1 MTLAKK
7 LSVSKS
13 VNHQHS
19 IIGLS
24 CLANDYRLLYFA
36 SKTLGFTFH
45 KLEDLPLYGK
55 KDKLGDFSFYHF
67 SDEEKHLNYYLFSNK
82 SQGQTA
88 VSAYRNFD
96 YFLLIDDV
104 IAADFQRDLLNKL
117 RTIPVLQAAM
127 HIPSSSIKD
136 LDILLED
143 IELHLI
149 DLQKI
154 EKKKRGL
161 WTEKPI
167 KG

>member
-1 MTLAKK
+1 MAKK

-13 VNHQHS
+13 INHQHS

-36 SKTLGFTFH
+36 SKTLGLAFK

-55 KDKLGDFSFYHF
+55 IDKLGDFSFYHF

-82 SQGQTA
+82 SQGQIA

-104 IAADFQRDLLNKL
+104 IDTVLQRELLTKL
-117 RTIPVLQAAM
+117 RAIPVLQAAM
-127 HIPSSSIKD
+127 NIPSSTIKD

-143 IELHLI
+143 LELHFI
-149 DLQKI
+149 DLKKTEKQKH
-154 EKKKRGL
+154 GL
-161 WTEKPI
+161 WTEK
-167 KG
+167 KSG

>member
-1 MTLAKK
+1 MAKK

-19 IIGLS
+19 VIGLS

-36 SKTLGFTFH
+36 SKTLGFAFN

-55 KDKLGDFSFYHF
+55 KGKLGDFSFYHF
-67 SDEEKHLNYYLFSNK
+67 SDNEKHLNYYLFANK
-82 SQGQTA
+82 NQGQIA
-88 VSAYRNFD
+88 VSAFRNFD

-104 IAADFQRDLLNKL
+104 IAADFQRKLLNKL
-117 RTIPVLQAAM
+117 RTIPILQAAM
-127 HIPSSSIKD
+127 DIPTSKIKD

-154 EKKKRGL
+154 EKKKQGL
-161 WTEKPI
+161 WTEKTS
-167 KG
+167 G

>member
-1 MTLAKK
+1 MVKK

-19 IIGLS
+19 VIGLS

-36 SKTLGFTFH
+36 SKTLGFAFN

-55 KDKLGDFSFYHF
+55 KGKLGDFSFYHF
-67 SDEEKHLNYYLFSNK
+67 SDNEKHLNYYLFANK
-82 SQGQTA
+82 NQGQIA
-88 VSAYRNFD
+88 VSAFRNFD

-104 IAADFQRDLLNKL
+104 IAADFQRKLLNKL
-117 RTIPVLQAAM
+117 RTIPILQAAM
-127 HIPSSSIKD
+127 DIPTSKIKD

-154 EKKKRGL
+154 EKKKQGL
-161 WTEKPI
+161 WTEKTS
-167 KG
+167 G

>member
-1 MTLAKK
+1 MAKK
-7 LSVSKS
+7 LSISKS
-13 VNHQHS
+13 VDHQHS

-36 SKTLGFTFH
+36 SKTLGFSFN

-82 SQGQTA
+82 NQGKIA
-88 VSAYRNFD
+88 VSAFRNFD

-104 IAADFQRDLLNKL
+104 IDTASQRELLNKL
-117 RTIPVLQAAM
+117 RAIPILQAAM
-127 HIPSSSIKD
+127 SIPASTIKD
-136 LDILLED
+136 LDTLLED

-154 EKKKRGL
+154 KKKKQGL
-161 WTEKPI
+161 WTEKI
-167 KG
+167 SG

>member
-1 MTLAKK
+1 LVKK

-19 IIGLS
+19 VIGLS

-36 SKTLGFTFH
+36 SKTLGFAFN

-55 KDKLGDFSFYHF
+55 KGKLGDFSFYHF
-67 SDEEKHLNYYLFSNK
+67 SDNEKHLNYYLFANK
-82 SQGQTA
+82 NQGQIA
-88 VSAYRNFD
+88 VSAFRNFD

-104 IAADFQRDLLNKL
+104 IAADFQRKLLNKL
-117 RTIPVLQAAM
+117 RTIPILQAAM
-127 HIPSSSIKD
+127 DIPTSKIKD

-154 EKKKRGL
+154 EKKKQGL
-161 WTEKPI
+161 WTEKTS
-167 KG
+167 G

>member
-1 MTLAKK
+1 MAKK
-7 LSVSKS
+7 LSISKS
-13 VNHQHS
+13 VDHQHS

-36 SKTLGFTFH
+36 SKTLGFSFN

-67 SDEEKHLNYYLFSNK
+67 ADEEKHLNYYLFSNK
-82 SQGQTA
+82 NQGQIA
-88 VSAYRNFD
+88 VSAFRNFD

-104 IAADFQRDLLNKL
+104 IDAVFQRELLNKL
-117 RTIPVLQAAM
+117 RAIPILQAAM
-127 HIPSSSIKD
+127 SIPASTIKD
-136 LDILLED
+136 LDTLLED

-154 EKKKRGL
+154 KKKKQGL
-161 WTEKPI
+161 WTEKI
-167 KG
+167 SG

>member
-1 MTLAKK
+1 MAKK
-7 LSVSKS
+7 LSISKS
-13 VNHQHS
+13 VDHQHS

-24 CLANDYRLLYFA
+24 CLANDYRLLYFT
-36 SKTLGFTFH
+36 SKTLGFSFN

-67 SDEEKHLNYYLFSNK
+67 ADEEKHLNYYLFSNK
-82 SQGQTA
+82 NQGQIA
-88 VSAYRNFD
+88 VSAFRNFD

-104 IAADFQRDLLNKL
+104 IDAVFQRELLNKL
-117 RTIPVLQAAM
+117 RAIPILQAAM
-127 HIPSSSIKD
+127 SIPASTIKD

-154 EKKKRGL
+154 KKKKQGL
-161 WTEKPI
+161 WTEKI
-167 KG
+167 SG

>member
-1 MTLAKK
+1 LAKK

-19 IIGLS
+19 VIGLS

-36 SKTLGFTFH
+36 SKTLGFAFN

-67 SDEEKHLNYYLFSNK
+67 SDKEKHLNFYLFSNK
-82 SQGQTA
+82 SQGQIA

-104 IAADFQRDLLNKL
+104 ISTDFQRELLHKL
-117 RTIPVLQAAM
+117 RSIPILQAAM
-127 HIPSSSIKD
+127 NIPSSTIKD

-143 IELHLI
+143 LELHLI

-154 EKKKRGL
+154 KKQKQGL
-161 WTEKPI
+161 WTK
-167 KG
+167 KRSNK

>member
-1 MTLAKK
+1 MAKK
-7 LSVSKS
+7 LSISKS

-36 SKTLGFTFH
+36 SKALGFSFT

-67 SDEEKHLNYYLFSNK
+67 TDKEKQLNYYLFSNK
-82 SQGQTA
+82 SQGQIA
-88 VSAYRNFD
+88 VSAFRNFD
-96 YFLLIDDV
+96 YFLLIDSTLNSV
-104 IAADFQRDLLNKL
+104 FQRELLSKL
-117 RTIPVLQAAM
+117 RAIPILQAAM
-127 HIPSSSIKD
+127 NIPSSNIKNLD
-136 LDILLED
+136 LLLED

-154 EKKKRGL
+154 KKKKHGL
-161 WTEKPI
+161 WTK
-167 KG
+167 KTSD

>member
-1 MTLAKK
+1 MAKK

-13 VNHQHS
+13 VDHQHS

-36 SKTLGFTFH
+36 SKNLGFSFN

-67 SDEEKHLNYYLFSNK
+67 SDEEKQLNYYLFSNK
-82 SQGQTA
+82 NKGQIA
-88 VSAYRNFD
+88 VSAFRNFD

-104 IAADFQRDLLNKL
+104 IDAVFQRELLNKL
-117 RTIPVLQAAM
+117 RAIPILQAAM
-127 HIPSSSIKD
+127 NIPVSTIKD

-143 IELHLI
+143 LELHLI
-149 DLQKI
+149 ELKKAKKQKH
-154 EKKKRGL
+154 GL
-161 WTEKPI
+161 WTEKNS
-167 KG
+167 G